1 MLLFATTGFGDAV
14 LVVDKS
20 AAPETVV
27 VAVPVSLPGFGSVV
41 ADETVALFEITV
53 PEATEAPTFATSV
66 NTELPTANEPLLQLI
81 APTLPTPGLV
91 QLQPLGEM
99 SETNVVPAGKVS
111 VINAEAATLGPALV
125 TVIV

>member
-1 MLLFATTGFGDAV
+1 MANTGFGDAV
-14 LVVDKS
+14 FVVDKS

-27 VAVPVSLPGFGSVV
+27 VAVPVSLPGLGSVV
-41 ADETVALFEITV
+41 TDETVALFVITV
-53 PEATEAPTFATSV
+53 PDATAASTFATSV
-66 NTELPTANEPLLQLI
+66 NTELPAANEPLLQLI

-99 SETNVVPAGKVS
+99 SETNVVPTGNVS
-111 VINAEAATLGPALV
+111 VRPAAVATLGPALV

>member
-1 MLLFATTGFGDAV
+1 MANTGFGDAV
-14 LVVDKS
+14 FVVDKS

-41 ADETVALFEITV
+41 ADETVALFVMTV
-53 PEATEAPTFATSV
+53 PEATEAPTFTTSV

-81 APTLPTPGLV
+81 APVLPTPGLV
-91 QLQPLGEM
+91 QLQPLGET
-99 SETNVVPAGKVS
+99 SEMKVVPAGSVS
-111 VINAEAATLGPALV
+111 VRAAETATLGPALV